1 MARLYNVKIGTYMR
15 DFNVYG
21 IIPARY
27 ASSRFPGKPLAV
39 IQGKPMI
46 QWVYERV
53 ESAALQGLVV
63 ATDDER
69 IAQCVLSFGGSLVM
83 TSPDHA
89 SGTDRCG
96 EAALSMNPSDNDV
109 VINIQGD
116 EPLISPREIHLLAS
130 AFEDRAVQIATL
142 VNPFRDET
150 VLHNPNVV
158 KVVMA
163 NNGNVLY
170 FSRLPIPYLREG
182 GTPPAQFYRHVGV
195 YAYRYGVLKQI
206 VQLPTSGLENS
217 EKLEQLRWLE
227 NGYTIRA
234 IPCDYQGIGVDTPED
249 LKNVESKIMI

>member
-1 MARLYNVKIGTYMR
+1 MR
-15 DFNVYG
+15 DFNVFG

-27 ASSRFPGKPLAV
+27 ASSRFPGKPLAE

-53 ESAALQGLVV
+53 QSSEVHDLAV

-69 IAQCVLSFGGSLVM
+69 IADCVCGFGGKVVM

-96 EAALSMNPSDNDV
+96 EAAKSMCPTDNDV

-116 EPLISPREIHLLAS
+116 EPLISPNEIHLLAS
-130 AFEDRAVQIATL
+130 AFEDRNVQIATL
-142 VNPFRDET
+142 VNPFQDRKILE
-150 VLHNPNVV
+150 NPNVV
-158 KVVMA
+158 KVVKA
-163 NNGNVLY
+163 KNGNVLY
-170 FSRLPIPYLREG
+170 FSRLPIPYLRENA
-182 GTPPAQFYRHVGV
+182 TLPKNYYRHIGI
-195 YAYRYGVLKQI
+195 YAYRYGVLKKI
-206 VQLPTSGLENS
+206 VQLPTSELENS

-234 IPCDYQGIGVDTPED
+234 LECDYQGIGVDTPED
-249 LKNVESKIMI
+249 LKNVELRM

>member
-1 MARLYNVKIGTYMR
+1 MR

-27 ASSRFPGKPLAV
+27 ASSRFPGKPLAL
-39 IQGKPMI
+39 IHGKPMV

-53 ESAALQGLVV
+53 QSSEVRELAV
-63 ATDDER
+63 ATDDEH
-69 IAQCVLSFGGSLVM
+69 IAQCVRGFGGRVVM

-96 EAALSMNPSDNDV
+96 EAALALQPDDHDV

-130 AFEDRAVQIATL
+130 AFEDRSVQIATL

-150 VLHNPNVV
+150 LLHNPNVV
-158 KVVMA
+158 KVVKA
-163 NNGNVLY
+163 KNGNVLY
-170 FSRLPIPYLREG
+170 FSRLPIPYLRDG
-182 GTPPAQFYRHVGV
+182 GTAPTQYYRHIGV
-195 YAYRYGVLKQI
+195 YAYRYGVLRQI
-206 VQLPTSGLENS
+206 VELPTSELENS

-234 IPCDYQGIGVDTPED
+234 LECDYQGIGIDTPDD
-249 LKNVESKIMI
+249 LLSIANYELEL

>member
-1 MARLYNVKIGTYMR
+1 MR
-15 DFNVYG
+15 DFNVFG

-27 ASSRFPGKPLAV
+27 ASSRFPGKPLAL
-39 IQGKPMI
+39 INGKPMV

-53 ESAALQGLVV
+53 QSSEVRDLVV

-69 IAQCVLSFGGSLVM
+69 IARCVRDFGGRVVM

-96 EAALSMNPSDNDV
+96 EAALSLEPDDNDV

-116 EPLISPREIHLLAS
+116 EPLISPKEIHLLAS
-130 AFEDRAVQIATL
+130 AFEDRSVQIATL
-142 VNPFRDET
+142 VNPFTDA
-150 VLHNPNVV
+150 VILQNPNVV

-163 NNGNVLY
+163 KNGNVLY

-182 GTPPAQFYRHVGV
+182 GTPPSQYYRHIGI

-227 NGYTIRA
+227 SGYTIRA
-234 IPCDYQGIGVDTPED
+234 LACDYQGIGVDTPED
-249 LKNVESKIMI
+249 LAKLAVSS

>member
-1 MARLYNVKIGTYMR
+1 MR
-15 DFNVYG
+15 DFNVFG

-27 ASSRFPGKPLAV
+27 ASSRFPGKPLAL
-39 IQGKPMI
+39 INGKPMV

-53 ESAALQGLVV
+53 QSSEVRDLVV

-69 IAQCVLSFGGSLVM
+69 IARCVRDFGGRVVM

-96 EAALSMNPSDNDV
+96 EAALSLEPNDNDV

-116 EPLISPREIHLLAS
+116 EPLISPKEIHLLAS
-130 AFEDRAVQIATL
+130 AFEDRSVQIATL
-142 VNPFRDET
+142 VNPFTDAT
-150 VLHNPNVV
+150 VLQNPNVV

-163 NNGNVLY
+163 KNGNVLY

-182 GTPPAQFYRHVGV
+182 GTPPTQYYRHIGV

-234 IPCDYQGIGVDTPED
+234 LACDYQGIGVDTPED
-249 LKNVESKIMI
+249 LDNVECRMLNDEC

>member
-1 MARLYNVKIGTYMR
+1 MR

-27 ASSRFPGKPLAV
+27 ASSRFPGKPLAL
-39 IQGKPMI
+39 INGKPMI

-53 ESAALQGLVV
+53 QSSEVRDLVV

-69 IAQCVLSFGGSLVM
+69 IAACVRGFGGRVVM

-96 EAALSMNPSDNDV
+96 EAVLSLQPDDNDV

-116 EPLISPREIHLLAS
+116 EPLISPKEIHLLAS
-130 AFEDRAVQIATL
+130 AFEDRSVQIATL
-142 VNPFRDET
+142 VNPFNDDS
-150 VLHNPNVV
+150 LLQNPNVV
-158 KVVMA
+158 KVVKA
-163 NNGNVLY
+163 KNGNVLY
-170 FSRLPIPYLREG
+170 FSRLPIPYLRGESAVA
-182 GTPPAQFYRHVGV
+182 PQSYYRHIGI
-195 YAYRYGVLKQI
+195 YAYRYGVLRQI
-206 VQLPTSGLENS
+206 VQLPTSELENS

-234 IPCDYQGIGVDTPED
+234 LECDYQGIGVDTPED
-249 LKNVESKIMI
+249 LFQLRMKNA

>member
-1 MARLYNVKIGTYMR
+1 MR
-15 DFNVYG
+15 DFNVFG

-27 ASSRFPGKPLAV
+27 ASSRFPGKPLAL
-39 IQGKPMI
+39 INGKPMV

-53 ESAALQGLVV
+53 QSSEVRDLVV

-69 IAQCVLSFGGSLVM
+69 IAACVRGFGGRVVM

-96 EAALSMNPSDNDV
+96 EAALSMHPDDNDV

-116 EPLISPREIHLLAS
+116 EPLISPKEIHLLAS

-142 VNPFRDET
+142 VNPFHDDT
-150 VLHNPNVV
+150 LLHNPNVV
-158 KVVMA
+158 KVVKA
-163 NNGNVLY
+163 KNGNVLY
-170 FSRLPIPYLREG
+170 FSRLPIPYLRGESAVA
-182 GTPPAQFYRHVGV
+182 PENYYRHIGV
-195 YAYRYGVLKQI
+195 YAYRYGVLRQI
-206 VQLPTSGLENS
+206 VQLPPSELENS

-234 IPCDYQGIGVDTPED
+234 LECDYQGIGVDTTED
-249 LKNVESKIMI
+249 LAKLAVSS

>member
-1 MARLYNVKIGTYMR
+1 MR
-15 DFNVYG
+15 DFNVFG

-27 ASSRFPGKPLAV
+27 ASSRFPGKPLVLIA
-39 IQGKPMI
+39 GKPMV

-53 ESAALQGLVV
+53 QSSEVSGLAV

-69 IAQCVLSFGGSLVM
+69 IAQCVRGFGGQVVM

-96 EAALSMNPSDNDV
+96 EAALSMQPADNDV

-130 AFEDRAVQIATL
+130 AFEDRSVQIATL
-142 VNPFRDET
+142 VNPFQDDT
-150 VLHNPNVV
+150 LLHNPNVV
-158 KVVMA
+158 KVVKA
-163 NNGNVLY
+163 KNGNVLY
-170 FSRLPIPYLREG
+170 FSRLPVPYLRESG
-182 GTPPAQFYRHVGV
+182 ATPPKNYYRHIGV
-195 YAYRYGVLKQI
+195 YAYRYGVLKDI
-206 VQLPTSGLENS
+206 VKLPTSELENS

-234 IPCDYQGIGVDTPED
+234 LECDYQGIGVDTPED
-249 LKNVESKIMI
+249 LAQIQNCDQL

>member
-1 MARLYNVKIGTYMR
+1 MR

-27 ASSRFPGKPLAV
+27 ASSRFPGKPLAL
-39 IQGKPMI
+39 IHGKPMV

-53 ESAALQGLVV
+53 QSSEVCDLVV

-69 IAQCVLSFGGSLVM
+69 IAACVRGFGGRVVM

-96 EAALSMNPSDNDV
+96 EAALSLAPADHDV

-116 EPLISPREIHLLAS
+116 EPLISPKEIHLLAS
-130 AFEDRAVQIATL
+130 AFEDRSVQIATL
-142 VNPFRDET
+142 VNPFNDDS
-150 VLHNPNVV
+150 LLQNPNVV
-158 KVVMA
+158 KVVKA
-163 NNGNVLY
+163 KNGNVLY
-170 FSRLPIPYLREG
+170 FSRLPIPYLRGESAV
-182 GTPPAQFYRHVGV
+182 PPKSYYRHIGV
-195 YAYRYGVLKQI
+195 YAYRYGVLRQI
-206 VQLPTSGLENS
+206 VQLPTSELENS

-234 IPCDYQGIGVDTPED
+234 LECDYQGIGVDTPED
-249 LKNVESKIMI
+249 LAKLVVSS

>member
-1 MARLYNVKIGTYMR
+1 MR
-15 DFNVYG
+15 DFNVFG

-27 ASSRFPGKPLAV
+27 ASSRFPGKPLAL
-39 IQGKPMI
+39 INGKPMV

-53 ESAALQGLVV
+53 QSSEIQELAV

-69 IAQCVLSFGGSLVM
+69 IADCVRGFGGEVVM

-96 EAALSMNPSDNDV
+96 EATLAMQPNDNDV

-116 EPLISPREIHLLAS
+116 EPLISPKEIHLLAN
-130 AFEDRAVQIATL
+130 AFEDRSVQIATL
-142 VNPFRDET
+142 VNPFNDDKM
-150 VLHNPNVV
+150 LQDPNVV
-158 KVVMA
+158 KVVKA
-163 NNGNVLY
+163 KNGNVLY

-182 GTPPAQFYRHVGV
+182 GTPPMQYYRHIGI

-206 VQLPTSGLENS
+206 VQLPTSELENS

-227 NGYTIRA
+227 NGYT
-234 IPCDYQGIGVDTPED
+234 TFN
-249 LKNVESKIMI
+249 LLTS

>member
-1 MARLYNVKIGTYMR
+1 MR
-15 DFNVYG
+15 DFNVFG

-27 ASSRFPGKPLAV
+27 ASSRFPGKPLAL
-39 IQGKPMI
+39 INGRPMV

-53 ESAALQGLVV
+53 QSSEVRDLVV

-69 IAQCVLSFGGSLVM
+69 IAQCVRDFGGRVVM

-96 EAALSMNPSDNDV
+96 EAALSLEPDDNDV

-116 EPLISPREIHLLAS
+116 EPLISPKEIHLLAS
-130 AFEDRAVQIATL
+130 AFEDRSVQIATL
-142 VNPFRDET
+142 VNPFTDAV
-150 VLHNPNVV
+150 VLQNPNVV

-163 NNGNVLY
+163 KNGNVLY

-182 GTPPAQFYRHVGV
+182 GTPPSQYYRHIGI

-234 IPCDYQGIGVDTPED
+234 LACDYQGIGVDTPED
-249 LKNVESKIMI
+249 LAKLAVSS

>member
-1 MARLYNVKIGTYMR
+1 MR
-15 DFNVYG
+15 DFNVFG

-27 ASSRFPGKPLAV
+27 ASSRFPGKPLAL
-39 IQGKPMI
+39 IHGKPMV

-53 ESAALQGLVV
+53 QSSEVRDLVV

-69 IAQCVLSFGGSLVM
+69 IAQCVRDFGGRVVM

-96 EAALSMNPSDNDV
+96 EAALSLEPDDNDV

-116 EPLISPREIHLLAS
+116 EPLISPKEIHLLAS
-130 AFEDRAVQIATL
+130 AFEDRSVQIATS
-142 VNPFRDET
+142 VNPFTDAA
-150 VLHNPNVV
+150 VLQNPNVV

-163 NNGNVLY
+163 KNGNVLY

-182 GTPPAQFYRHVGV
+182 GTPPTQYYRHIGI

-234 IPCDYQGIGVDTPED
+234 LACDYQGIGVDTPED
-249 LKNVESKIMI
+249 LAKLAVSS

>member
-1 MARLYNVKIGTYMR
+1 MR
-15 DFNVYG
+15 DFNVFG

-27 ASSRFPGKPLAV
+27 ASTRFPGKPLAE

-53 ESAALQGLVV
+53 QSSEVRDLVV

-69 IAQCVLSFGGSLVM
+69 IVDCVCGFGGKVVM

-96 EAALSMNPSDNDV
+96 EAAKAMHPNDNDV

-116 EPLISPREIHLLAS
+116 EPLISPKEIHLLAS
-130 AFEDRAVQIATL
+130 AFEDRNVQIATL
-142 VNPFRDET
+142 VNPFQDRKILE
-150 VLHNPNVV
+150 NPNVV
-158 KVVMA
+158 KVVKA
-163 NNGNVLY
+163 KNGNVLY
-170 FSRLPIPYLREG
+170 FSRLPIPYLRENA
-182 GTPPAQFYRHVGV
+182 TPLKNYFRHIGI
-195 YAYRYGVLKQI
+195 YAYRYGVLKKI
-206 VQLPTSGLENS
+206 VQLPTSELENS

-234 IPCDYQGIGVDTPED
+234 LECDYQGIGVDTPED
-249 LKNVESKIMI
+249 LKNVELRM

>member
-1 MARLYNVKIGTYMR
+1 MR
-15 DFNVYG
+15 DFNVFG

-27 ASSRFPGKPLAV
+27 ASSRFPGKPLAL
-39 IQGKPMI
+39 INGKPMV

-53 ESAALQGLVV
+53 QSSEVLELAV

-69 IAQCVLSFGGSLVM
+69 IADCVRGFGGRVAM

-96 EAALSMNPSDNDV
+96 EAALAMQPNDNDV

-116 EPLISPREIHLLAS
+116 EPLISPKEIHLLAS
-130 AFEDRAVQIATL
+130 AFEDPSVQIATL
-142 VNPFRDET
+142 VNPFNDDKL
-150 VLHNPNVV
+150 LHDPNVV
-158 KVVMA
+158 KVVKA
-163 NNGNVLY
+163 KNGNVLY
-170 FSRLPIPYLREG
+170 FSRLPIPYLRESG
-182 GTPPAQFYRHVGV
+182 AVAPKSYYRHIGI

-206 VQLPTSGLENS
+206 VMLPTSELENS

-234 IPCDYQGIGVDTPED
+234 LECDYQGIGVDTPED
-249 LKNVESKIMI
+249 LEKLVVSS

>member
-1 MARLYNVKIGTYMR
+1 MR
-15 DFNVYG
+15 NFNVFG

-27 ASSRFPGKPLAV
+27 ASSRFPGKPLAL
-39 IQGKPMI
+39 IDGKPMV

-53 ESAALQGLVV
+53 QSSEVRGLAV

-69 IAQCVLSFGGSLVM
+69 IAQCVQGFGGRVVM

-96 EAALSMNPSDNDV
+96 EAAMAFSPDDRDV

-116 EPLISPREIHLLAS
+116 EPLISPKEIHLLAC
-130 AFEDRAVQIATL
+130 AFENPSVQIATL
-142 VNPFRDET
+142 VNPFTDAAT
-150 VLHNPNVV
+150 LQNPNVV
-158 KVVMA
+158 KVVKA
-163 NNGNVLY
+163 TDGKVLY

-182 GTPPAQFYRHVGV
+182 GIAPAFYYRHVGI

-227 NGYTIRA
+227 NGYTICA
-234 IPCDYQGIGVDTPED
+234 LECDYQGIGVDTPED
-249 LKNVESKIMI
+249 LEKLAVSS

>member
-1 MARLYNVKIGTYMR
+1 MR
-15 DFNVYG
+15 DFNVFG

-27 ASSRFPGKPLAV
+27 ASSRFPGKPLAQ
-39 IQGKPMI
+39 IAGKSMV

-53 ESAALQGLVV
+53 RSSEVSGLAV

-69 IAQCVLSFGGSLVM
+69 IAQCVRGFGGQVVM

-96 EAALSMNPSDNDV
+96 EAALSMQPADKDV

-130 AFEDRAVQIATL
+130 AFEDRSVQIATL
-142 VNPFRDET
+142 VNPFQDDT
-150 VLHNPNVV
+150 LLHNPNVV
-158 KVVMA
+158 KVVKA
-163 NNGNVLY
+163 KNGNVLY
-170 FSRLPIPYLREG
+170 FSRLPVPYLRESG
-182 GTPPAQFYRHVGV
+182 ATPPKNYYRHIGV
-195 YAYRYGVLKQI
+195 YAYRYGVLKDI
-206 VQLPTSGLENS
+206 VKLPTSELENS

-234 IPCDYQGIGVDTPED
+234 LECDYQGIGVDTPED
-249 LKNVESKIMI
+249 LARIEIQNFE

>member
-1 MARLYNVKIGTYMR
+1 MR
-15 DFNVYG
+15 DFNVFG

-27 ASSRFPGKPLAV
+27 ASSRFPGKPLAE

-53 ESAALQGLVV
+53 QSSEVHDLAV

-69 IAQCVLSFGGSLVM
+69 IADCVCGFGGKVVM

-96 EAALSMNPSDNDV
+96 EAAKSMCPTDNDV

-116 EPLISPREIHLLAS
+116 EPLISPNEIHLLAS
-130 AFEDRAVQIATL
+130 AFEDRNVQIATL
-142 VNPFRDET
+142 VNPFQDRKI
-150 VLHNPNVV
+150 LANPNVV
-158 KVVMA
+158 KVVKA
-163 NNGNVLY
+163 KNGNVLY
-170 FSRLPIPYLREG
+170 FSRLPIPYLRENA
-182 GTPPAQFYRHVGV
+182 TLPKNYYRHIGI
-195 YAYRYGVLKQI
+195 YAYRYGVLKKI
-206 VQLPTSGLENS
+206 VQLPTSELENS

-234 IPCDYQGIGVDTPED
+234 LECDYQGIGVDTPED
-249 LKNVESKIMI
+249 LKNVELRM

>member
-1 MARLYNVKIGTYMR
+1 MR
-15 DFNVYG
+15 DFNVFG

-27 ASSRFPGKPLAV
+27 ASSRFPGKPLAL
-39 IQGKPMI
+39 INGKPMV

-53 ESAALQGLVV
+53 QSSEVQELAV

-69 IAQCVLSFGGSLVM
+69 IADCVRGFGGEVVM

-96 EAALSMNPSDNDV
+96 EATLAMQPNDNDV

-116 EPLISPREIHLLAS
+116 EPLISPKEIHLLAN
-130 AFEDRAVQIATL
+130 AFEDRSVQIATL
-142 VNPFRDET
+142 VNPFNDDKM
-150 VLHNPNVV
+150 LQDPNVV
-158 KVVMA
+158 KVVKA
-163 NNGNVLY
+163 KNGNVLY

-182 GTPPAQFYRHVGV
+182 GTPPMQYYRHIGI

-206 VQLPTSGLENS
+206 VQLPTSELENS

-234 IPCDYQGIGVDTPED
+234 IECDYQGIGIDTPED
-249 LKNVESKIMI
+249 LAKLAVSS